1 MSDEA
6 DADPMTIGAVA
17 GGLLAGFFVGKGLVP
32 VIMKSLGDMVEYS
45 TVPANP
51 LIFIGAAIFS
61 LVTVFISTGH
71 PARMAARVSPI
82 EALRYTEGSKARK
95 KGKHSLSRGRIWRMA
110 LSNLGRSKGKTTI
123 IIASL
128 SLAIILLN
136 SVFTITHSFDMDKY
150 LQIFMKP
157 DFIIGNAKYF
167 GRDNYRGR
175 NLETIDEENLTE
187 SFIE

>member
-17 GGLLAGFFVGKGLVP
+17 GGLLAGFFVGIGLVP

-82 EALRYTEGSKARK
+82 EALRYTEGARRAK
-95 KGKHSLSRGRIWRMA
+95 K
-110 LSNLGRSKGKTTI
+110 
-123 IIASL
+123 
-128 SLAIILLN
+128 
-136 SVFTITHSFDMDKY
+136 
-150 LQIFMKP
+150 
-157 DFIIGNAKYF
+157 
-167 GRDNYRGR
+167 
-175 NLETIDEENLTE
+175 E
-187 SFIE
+187 STL

>member
-1 MSDEA
+1 
-6 DADPMTIGAVA
+6 MTIGAVA

-95 KGKHSLSRGRIWRMA
+95 KGSIPRQWTS
-110 LSNLGRSKGKTTI
+110 
-123 IIASL
+123 
-128 SLAIILLN
+128 
-136 SVFTITHSFDMDKY
+136 
-150 LQIFMKP
+150 
-157 DFIIGNAKYF
+157 
-167 GRDNYRGR
+167 
-175 NLETIDEENLTE
+175 
-187 SFIE
+187 